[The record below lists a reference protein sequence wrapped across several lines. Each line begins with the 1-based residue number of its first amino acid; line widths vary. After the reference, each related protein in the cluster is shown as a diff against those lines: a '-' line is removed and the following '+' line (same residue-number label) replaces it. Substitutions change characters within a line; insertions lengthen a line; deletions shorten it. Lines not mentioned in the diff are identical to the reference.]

1 VLPGTTPR
9 PALCFPTTWT
19 LLWGVKARGQTEETG
34 RYRVRR
40 GPRRACGST
49 RRVVDRVGGRRRR
62 IVISS
67 MCPAGDVSGSNLTF
81 EAYVVDRRS
90 SLTSI
95 GIDLYLDGRV
105 MRFDYRPSS
114 GTLRCSTGSLSKG
127 IHTVEQEEVDF
138 QHQEI
143 VPGSRPPA
151 RRRRSAQTGP
161 PPQHFNR
168 TGSPRANRPPPHLR
182 RVGRVRRSPSCRAP
196 PRRPRLAH
204 PVGDDTHHPFGE
216 AHSRALPSYI

>member
-1 VLPGTTPR
+1 V
-9 PALCFPTTWT
+9 
-19 LLWGVKARGQTEETG
+19 G
-34 RYRVRR
+34 RRRRR
-40 GPRRACGST
+40 GGTGSGGAQGGPAVAQGGT
-49 RRVVDRVGGRRRR
+49 RRVVGRVGGRRRR

-67 MCPAGDVSGSNLTF
+67 MSPAGDVSGSNLTI

-105 MRFDYRPSS
+105 MRFDSRPSS
-114 GTLRCSTGSLSKG
+114 GTLRCSLHRKPFQRHPHGRDRGLCQCWRG
-127 IHTVEQEEVDF
+127 WREQVEQEEVDF

-143 VPGSRPPA
+143 GPGSRPPA

-161 PPQHFNR
+161 PPQHSNR

-196 PRRPRLAH
+196 PRRPRLA
-204 PVGDDTHHPFGE
+204 PGRRRYSPPLRR
-216 AHSRALPSYI
+216 SALPCLTVLYLTE